1 MASMETDGHVHFPRR
16 PSTAQGSQTVRSLHL
31 NRTSTDSRPTTAQSM
46 RSPTGDGFAN
56 HRALTLGLTK
66 AEVRP
71 PMPWFA
77 KKEEPVSPLAAQ
89 SPGAATQ
96 RLRLP
101 KRRAGSTARSNSA
114 ATVIDID
121 NIGGPMS
128 VPSGLPEV
136 PYTEADNDS
145 VTSYPATLTDAGFP
159 ADASTKP
166 VRGTRSMSVVR
177 NSIALSASS
186 RASLTHRLSASGY
199 MTYTPSSSVTP
210 TLPVYARPPAYSS
223 ELPRLSGETPSNS
236 VELTIRLSV
245 DASRALSYQRLLE
258 GDTVLA
264 DLALLEDEFQRT
276 VTPRRAGFERKLI
289 GLYFAA
295 TWSAECDEFSPKL
308 AGVSSAHS
316 YDLVVVHVSADNH
329 PADMARLMGN
339 TGWLGV
345 PWSERR
351 VREDLME
358 RLGVSSSDL
367 PVLVVLDGMTH
378 RVITT
383 RGRQDVEAS
392 PLTCV
397 AEWME
402 SRSGLSWW
410 KRATPWVARFI
421 MALVL
426 WQLAVIV
433 YEFIWTGEI

>member
-1 MASMETDGHVHFPRR
+1 
-16 PSTAQGSQTVRSLHL
+16 
-31 NRTSTDSRPTTAQSM
+31 
-46 RSPTGDGFAN
+46 
-56 HRALTLGLTK
+56 
-66 AEVRP
+66 
-71 PMPWFA
+71 MPWFA
-77 KKEEPVSPLAAQ
+77 KKEEPVSPLAAH

-159 ADASTKP
+159 ADTSTKP
-166 VRGTRSMSVVR
+166 VRGTRSMSAVR

-264 DLALLEDEFQRT
+264 DLVLLEDEFQRT
-276 VTPRRAGFERKLI
+276 VTPARAGFGRKLI

-329 PADMARLMGN
+329 PADMARLMGS

-345 PWSERR
+345 PWSERG

-358 RLGVSSSDL
+358 RLGVSVSDL

-410 KRATPWVARFI
+410 KRATPW
-421 MALVL
+421 
-426 WQLAVIV
+426 
-433 YEFIWTGEI
+433 